1 MLGDII
7 LWIRRVLKQHFF
19 CIHDYKRHVLG
30 MGKYIR
36 YECTKC
42 GRIVDEEP

>member
-30 MGKYIR
+30 MGEYIH